1 MNRHNLNHDFGKKMG
16 QISDFFWLRIGKNKV
31 CLEQISY
38 FDKL

>member
-1 MNRHNLNHDFGKKMG
+1 MNWYNLDHDFGKKW
-16 QISDFFWLRIGKNKV
+16 DRFETFWLRIGKNKV

>member
-1 MNRHNLNHDFGKKMG
+1 MNRHNLDHDFGKKWVRFG
-16 QISDFFWLRIGKNKV
+16 IFWLRISKNKV